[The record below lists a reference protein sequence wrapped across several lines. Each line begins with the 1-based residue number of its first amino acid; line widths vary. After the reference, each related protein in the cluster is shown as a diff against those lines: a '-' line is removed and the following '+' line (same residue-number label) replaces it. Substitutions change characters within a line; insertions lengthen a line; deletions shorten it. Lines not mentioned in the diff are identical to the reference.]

1 MASFLTFKRVLSS
14 KMLLFFALSFI
25 MTSQAKAALETAEL
39 KVSTIDPSEGS
50 PEYLFTIKNLFATFL
65 TCDLH
70 SGAQE
75 NAGKFA
81 FYAVPDKP
89 DCYYIYSC
97 SRKEWVKYDQ
107 SKLDQATS
115 DGVGV
120 GLANVLY
127 LADAKDD
134 AAYFKITKTT
144 NSSNTGYDIQPFKDG
159 VPTYYMNFFGGSGGA
174 FTIGYYSKGGSEDSG
189 SLWVL
194 SALDNDFVSSY
205 LPGTTGAATTIAGYD
220 GYKATFGQNWKF
232 TTPINWETQQLVV
245 TLDLNGVFEADGS
258 DGNRCVIG
266 VADINHELDWHKDG
280 VSAVWNESANKL
292 RFFAFNNGGV
302 KPGGQHDMP
311 WSGKY
316 VKLVWDKDNG
326 LTINGSTATDASLLT
341 ELFLAKEIQ
350 VGTFAKNSSATYTIQ
365 LLPRAGGE
373 TRNTNTIYDNAL
385 NTFESKEGV
394 DIVVGR
400 TLKAG
405 IWNTFCVPFNLS
417 AEQIKAVLGDDVQ
430 LRAYNGSEGD
440 IIKFREV
447 TAVNAGEPYLVKVSS
462 VKTNPEFTGVSLVKG
477 APKVMGDEGKCRMA
491 GTYSITQLAS
501 DGTHLFLSSNKFYIP
516 FPDDAIM
523 KGLRAYFIVP
533 AGTNAA
539 ALRVK
544 IDGTLTSI
552 NAIDGALLQVEAA
565 PVYNMQGQR
574 VGNSLEG
581 LPRGVYVQN
590 GKKYVVR

>member
-1 MASFLTFKRVLSS
+1 MTSLLTLKRVLRS
-14 KMLLFFALSFI
+14 KMLLFFALSFM

-39 KVSTIDPSEGS
+39 KASTIDPSEGS
-50 PEYLFTIKNLFATFL
+50 PEYLFTINNLFTTFL

-81 FYAVPDKP
+81 FYAVPDKA
-89 DCYYIYSC
+89 DCYYIYSY
-97 SRKEWVKYDQ
+97 SRKQWVNYNQ
-107 SKLDQATS
+107 SALDKATG
-115 DGVGV
+115 DGIGV
-120 GLANVLY
+120 GLANVLH
-127 LADAKDD
+127 LVDAKND

-159 VPTYYMNFFGGSGGA
+159 VPTYYMNFFGRSGDR
-174 FTIGYYSKGGSEDSG
+174 FTVGYYSKGGSEDSG

-205 LPGTTGAATTIAGYD
+205 LPGATGAATTIAGYD
-220 GYKATFGQNWKF
+220 GYKATLGQNWKF

-245 TLDLNGVFEADGS
+245 TLDLNGVFAADGS

-266 VADINHELDWHKDG
+266 VADINKELGWHKDG
-280 VSAVWNESANKL
+280 VSAVWNESANEL
-292 RFFAFNNGGV
+292 RFFAFREDGL
-302 KPGGQHDMP
+302 KPGGQRDLT

-316 VKLVWDKDNG
+316 VKLVWDKDKG
-326 LTINGSTATDASLLT
+326 LTINGETATDVSLLSD
-341 ELFLAKEIQ
+341 LFSATEIQ

-365 LLPRAGGE
+365 LLPRTGGE

-430 LRAYNGSEGD
+430 LRAYQSCEGNV
-440 IIKFREV
+440 ITFKEV
-447 TAVNAGEPYLVKVSS
+447 TAINAGEPYLVKVSS
-462 VKTNPEFTGVSLVKG
+462 AKTNPEFVGVNLVKG
-477 APKVMGDEGKCRMA
+477 APKMMGEEGTCRMV
-491 GTYSITQLAS
+491 GTYSLTQLAT
-501 DGTHLFLSSNKFYIP
+501 DGTHLFLVSNKFYSP
-516 FPDDAIM
+516 EENDATM
-523 KGLRAYFIVP
+523 KGLRSYFVVP
-533 AGTNAA
+533 SGTNYA
-539 ALRVK
+539 ALRVD
-544 IDGTLTSI
+544 IDGTPTSI
-552 NAIDGALLQVEAA
+552 DAIDGAMFVVVA
-565 PVYNMQGQR
+565 PVYNLQGQC
-574 VGNSLEG
+574 VGNSLDG

>member
-14 KMLLFFALSFI
+14 KMLLFFALFM
-25 MTSQAKAALETAEL
+25 MTSQAKAAFETAEL
-39 KVSTIDPSEGS
+39 KASTIDPSEGS
-50 PEYLFTIKNLFATFL
+50 PEYLFTINNPSAMFMTGN
-65 TCDLH
+65 LH

-81 FYAVPDKP
+81 FYAVPDKA
-89 DCYYIYSC
+89 DCYYIYSY
-97 SRKEWVKYDQ
+97 SSKQWVKCDQ
-107 SKLDQATS
+107 SVLYKPMS
-115 DGVGV
+115 DGTGV
-120 GLANVLY
+120 GYPGLLDLAG
-127 LADAKDD
+127 AKDD

-144 NSSNTGYDIQPFKDG
+144 NSSDTGYEIQPFKDG
-159 VPTYYMNFFGGSGGA
+159 VPTYYVNFFTGFSS
-174 FTIGYYSKGGSEDSG
+174 FTVGYYSKSGSEDSG

-220 GYKATFGQNWKF
+220 GYKATLGQNWKF

-245 TLDLNGVFEADGS
+245 TLDLNGVFAADGS

-266 VADINHELDWHKDG
+266 VADINKELDWHKDG

-292 RFFAFNNGGV
+292 RFFAFKDGGV
-302 KPGGQHDMP
+302 KPGGGQCDLP

-316 VKLVWDKDNG
+316 VKLVWDKDKG
-326 LTINGSTATDASLLT
+326 LTINGETATNASVISD
-341 ELFLAKEIQ
+341 LFSATEIQ
-350 VGTFAKNSSATYTIQ
+350 VGTFAQNSSATYTIQ
-365 LLPRAGGE
+365 LLPRTGGE

-430 LRAYNGSEGD
+430 LRAYQSCEGNV
-440 IIKFREV
+440 ITFKEV
-447 TAVNAGEPYLVKVSS
+447 TAINAGEPYLVKVSS
-462 VKTNPEFTGVSLVKG
+462 AKTNPEFVGVNLVKG
-477 APKVMGDEGKCRMA
+477 APKMMGEEGTCRMV
-491 GTYSITQLAS
+491 GTYSLTQLAT
-501 DGTHLFLSSNKFYIP
+501 DGTHLFLVSNKFYSP
-516 FPDDAIM
+516 EENDATM
-523 KGLRAYFIVP
+523 KGLRSYFVVP
-533 AGTNAA
+533 SGTNYA
-539 ALRVK
+539 ALRVD
-544 IDGTLTSI
+544 IDGTPTSI
-552 NAIDGALLQVEAA
+552 DAIDGAMLVVVA
-565 PVYNMQGQR
+565 PVYNLQGQC
-574 VGNSLEG
+574 VGNSLDG